1 MVEDIMQGKVQ
12 MGVDDGMKAM
22 VADFKDQLEKR
33 KDRMRRGTLRLV

>member
-1 MVEDIMQGKVQ
+1 MQGKVQ

-22 VADFKDQLEKR
+22 VEDFKDQLEKR